1 MDMDSLNKLEEKIKG
16 LVKSLEFLKDEN
28 MKLKSTL
35 QTLENEKSFN
45 SSEKE
50 AIKKKVSSLI
60 DLIDSI
66 KNEN

>member
-1 MDMDSLNKLEEKIKG
+1 MDSLNKLEEKIKG